1 MVYVS
6 NRAKNL
12 VASTLAVLLFAA
24 GSACAE
30 PAFSFYATPG
40 KLPKTVVPT
49 HYAIELKP
57 DLDTLVISGSEV
69 VDIEVVATT
78 DVITLN
84 AVNASVETAVI
95 DDDAGA
101 AGTIAFDAPAQTLT
115 LTFSR
120 MIAAGPHRLRIGF
133 IAHINKFG
141 RGLYLVD
148 YPTDA
153 GRKRMISTQLEP
165 ADARRIFPCWDEPVF
180 KASFALTVTVPQDFL
195 AVSNMPIARED
206 PSGDGLKRVAFE
218 PTPKMSS
225 YLFVLTAGELERN
238 TGDADGVSVAVVT
251 TRGKGAQGRYALDS
265 AIGLLK
271 YYNDYFG
278 VKYPLPKLDLI
289 AVPGGFGGAMEN
301 WGGITFFES
310 RLLFDPKTTPPA
322 ARRGIFIV
330 LAHEMAHQWFGD
342 LVTMAWWDN
351 LWLNEGFASWMQ
363 AKAADRFNP
372 DWEVWLNSS
381 DAKQSAM
388 SADAKRTT
396 HPIQQPV
403 TEESEAMAVFDG
415 ITYIKGQAFIR
426 MLENYLGEETFRAG
440 IRRYMQAHAFSN
452 ATTAD
457 LWHALEAASGQPVA
471 VIAAAY
477 TEQAGVPLIVADVTC
492 DDGERHIALRQERFT
507 IHDPS
512 AAPERWKVPLAY
524 GPLRAAAPAARALL
538 DGASRIDAGPCSD
551 PLKLNLGDLGY
562 YRVQYDAKTQAELAK
577 SIRQMSPS
585 DRVNFLADTW
595 ASIEAGRLAPSSF
608 FELVDAIDVADNR
621 AVWDSVIG
629 VLTRLDHLERNQP
642 GRAGFQAYAR
652 AKLRPVFDQF
662 TWGRAANE
670 PIERQTLRTRLI
682 RVLGELGDDTILAEA
697 KRRFAAFVQNPAS
710 LRIGLR
716 DSVMHLAGRTAD
728 RATYAVLH
736 ELARKTTD
744 TRERSRYYSALAAA
758 LDPALAQDTLAIALT
773 DEVPT
778 NMVGSLVFG
787 VASAGEHPDLA
798 WAFVQGNFAA
808 LASRQGPFF
817 RDNFAA
823 NLMAN
828 FSDRARAGE
837 LASFAP
843 AQETAGGRM
852 MSARTQETILTDAD
866 FIAQSLP
873 AVDEWVA
880 RFLARP

>member
-1 MVYVS
+1 MAC
-6 NRAKNL
+6 AKNF
-12 VASTLAVLLFAA
+12 VASTLAVLLIAI
-24 GSACAE
+24 GNTRAE
-30 PAFSFYATPG
+30 PVFSFDATPG

-57 DLDTLVISGSEV
+57 DLDTLVIVGSEV
-69 VDIEVVATT
+69 VDIEVAKPT

-84 AVNASVETAVI
+84 AVNTSVEAAVI
-95 DDDAGA
+95 DDDAAA
-101 AGTIAFDAPAQTLT
+101 AGAIAFDAGAQTLT
-115 LTFSR
+115 LTFPR
-120 MIAAGPHRLRIGF
+120 MIAPGSHRLRIGF
-133 IAHINKFG
+133 TAHVNKFG
-141 RGLYLVD
+141 RGLYIVD

-153 GRKRMISTQLEP
+153 GRKRMISTHLEP
-165 ADARRIFPCWDEPVF
+165 ADARRIFPCWDEPSF
-180 KASFALTVTVPQDFL
+180 KASFALTVMVPQDFL

-206 PSGDGLKRVAFE
+206 PGGDGLRRVGFE

-225 YLFVLTAGELERN
+225 YLFVLTAGELERSA
-238 TGDADGVSVAVVT
+238 GDPDGVSIGVVT
-251 TRGKGAQGRYALDS
+251 TRGKSAQGRYALDS

-310 RLLFDPKTTPPA
+310 HLLFDPQSNPPA

-342 LVTMAWWDN
+342 LVTMQWWDN

-363 AKAADRFNP
+363 AKAADQFNP

-388 SADAKRTT
+388 TADAKRTT

-403 TEESEAMAVFDG
+403 TDESEAMAVFDG

-457 LWHALEAASGQPVA
+457 LWQALEAASGQPVA
-471 VIAAAY
+471 AIAAAF
-477 TEQAGVPLIVADVTC
+477 TEQAGVPLIVANVTC
-492 DDGERHIALRQERFT
+492 DDGQRHIALRQERFT
-507 IHDPS
+507 IHDPD
-512 AAPERWKVPLAY
+512 AAPGRWKVPLAY

-562 YRVQYDAKTQAELAK
+562 YRVQYDAATQAELAK
-577 SIRQMSPS
+577 SIRQMSPT

-595 ASIEAGRLAPSSF
+595 ASVEAGRLAPGSF

-621 AVWDSVIG
+621 AIWEDIIR
-629 VLTRLDHLERNQP
+629 VLARLDRLERNQP

-652 AKLRPVFDQF
+652 AKLHLVFDQL
-662 TWGRAANE
+662 TWTRAANE
-670 PIERQTLRTRLI
+670 PAERQTLRTRLI
-682 RVLGELGDDTILAEA
+682 RALGDLGDEAILTEA
-697 KRRFAAFVQNPAS
+697 RRRFAAFVRNPAS
-710 LRIGLR
+710 LRIGFR
-716 DSVMHLAGRTAD
+716 DPVVHLAGRMAD
-728 RATYAVLH
+728 RATYDALH
-736 ELARKTTD
+736 ELARRTTNAS
-744 TRERSRYYSALAAA
+744 ERVRYYSALAAA
-758 LDPALAQDTLAIALT
+758 RAPALVEETLALALT
-773 DEVPT
+773 EEVPT
-778 NMVGSLVFG
+778 NLVGTLIFG

-817 RDNFAA
+817 RDSFAA

-828 FSDRARAGE
+828 FSERARAGE
-837 LASFAP
+837 LAGFAP
-843 AQETAGGRM
+843 AQETVGGRM
-852 MSARTQETILTDAD
+852 MSARAQETILTDAD
-866 FIAQSLP
+866 FIAQILP
-873 AVDEWVA
+873 AVDDWVA
-880 RFLARP
+880 QFLARP